1 MAVSRNIRSLFVTS
15 YDKSIGDV
23 AGYLES
29 GSGWG
34 PGYDGSHDVPGS
46 GTPLENF
53 RYFDANSNITG
64 VYEITLG
71 GYFWGC
77 ASDQADMDWDPVAE
91 LDENLSASDT
101 TITLESGGT
110 VWFAGA
116 DGLTS
121 YVQIENEIIS
131 YTGVNPITDELTG
144 CKRGQL
150 NTDAVIHDGTAS
162 EIYVKPF
169 LRGLVQSIDF
179 EDQDDVYAIRVAIPY
194 EITTCAQSAFVWEIT
209 SYHIY
214 RFEFAKHSI
223 DLVLYDDTETLSQT
237 NIIGRVPNFAPCP

>member
-46 GTPLENF
+46 GTPLENW
-53 RYFDANSNITG
+53 RYYYANSNITG
-64 VYEITLG
+64 VYEITLA

-77 ASDQADMDWDPVAE
+77 NSDQTDIDWDPVST
-91 LDENLSASDT
+91 LDENLSDSDT
-101 TITLESGGT
+101 TISLSDV

-116 DGLTS
+116 TTDYPS

-131 YTGVNPITDELTG
+131 YTGVNPISDELTG

-150 NTDAVIHDGTAS
+150 NTDAVAHDGTAS
-162 EIYVKPF
+162 TIQVTPF

-194 EITTCAQSAFVWEIT
+194 GITTCAQDPLVWEIT